1 MKSWKLQRA
10 CANSSWHRL
19 PQGLTRT
26 RSNCKGFAGAEKWS
40 HLRHFTE
47 GHSQLGSV
55 KGLKHPSRPI
65 STGRHTH
72 APVHGRRAQAHIS
85 GEAYTCPLYMQVE
98 AITSP
103 YPGVGARRP
112 ISVGRHT
119 QAHVYG
125 GRIRAHIYVE
135 ANAGHIYGRHTQAH
149 GKFCVV
155 PRCRLTDLQSA
166 IAQNVQLFLCLFL
179 SCQVFRAS
187 PRDSPRDSPRES
199 PQDSPQDSP

>member
-40 HLRHFTE
+40 HLRHFTK

-55 KGLKHPSRPI
+55 KGLKRPSRPI
-65 STGRHTH
+65 STGRHKH

-85 GEAYTCPLYMQVE
+85 GEAYTCPLYMHVE

-103 YPGVGARRP
+103 YLGGGTHRPVSVGGIHKP
-112 ISVGRHT
+112 ISMGGIYGPISLWRHT
-119 QAHVYG
+119 QAIPMGGAHRPMGSFVLCHV
-125 GRIRAHIYVE
+125 AV
-135 ANAGHIYGRHTQAH
+135 
-149 GKFCVV
+149 
-155 PRCRLTDLQSA
+155 
-166 IAQNVQLFLCLFL
+166 
-179 SCQVFRAS
+179 
-187 PRDSPRDSPRES
+187 
-199 PQDSPQDSP
+199 